1 MSNNFDDIYIYGEVL
16 FDCFEN
22 AEDKLGG
29 APFNVGWN
37 LRGFGLNPKII
48 TSIGGDSLGRDVLK
62 TMKNWDLDIS
72 CVNIIKNKKTGSVS
86 VKVDDEGIP
95 QYDIENDRAYDYIE
109 LPPNINNNSLV
120 YHGSLA
126 LRNSYNQKQCKS
138 LKETIDSN
146 TFIDINL
153 RDPWWSDK
161 ILKESLTNFKWL
173 KLNDEEIPIVCKA
186 FGKSIEDENEQIDFL
201 FENLDFEVLIL
212 TKGAQ
217 GAVVIDKDRN
227 SLEMAVVKVD
237 NMVDTVGAGDA
248 FSSVVIYGIYNNW
261 DKKTILNRAM
271 KFASKV
277 CSLNGAITDDKNFYN
292 NFLKIWDKESQKS

>member
-29 APFNVGWN
+29 APFNVAWN
-37 LRGFGLNPKII
+37 LKGFGLNPKII
-48 TSIGGDSLGRDVLK
+48 TSIGKDFLGQDVLK
-62 TMKNWDLDIS
+62 TMKKWDLDAS
-72 CVNIIKNKKTGSVS
+72 CVNIIEDKKTGSVS
-86 VKVDDEGIP
+86 VKVDGEGIP
-95 QYDIENDRAYDYIE
+95 KYDIENDRAYDYID
-109 LPPNINNNSLV
+109 LPSHINSNSLV

-126 LRNSYNQKQCKS
+126 LRNRYNQEQCKS
-138 LKETIDSN
+138 LKEKTDSN

-153 RDPWWSDK
+153 RNPWWNDK

-173 KLNDEEIPIVCKA
+173 KLNDEEMPMVCKA
-186 FGKSIEDENEQIDFL
+186 FGKSIENESEQIDFI
-201 FENLDFEVLIL
+201 FENLDFEILIL
-212 TKGAQ
+212 TKGSQ
-217 GAVVIDKDRN
+217 GAILIDKDRN
-227 SLEMAVVKVD
+227 TLEMPVVKVD
-237 NMVDTVGAGDA
+237 NMIDTVGAGDA

-261 DKKTILNRAM
+261 NKKTILSRAM

-292 NFLKIWDKESQKS
+292 DFLKMWDKESKNS